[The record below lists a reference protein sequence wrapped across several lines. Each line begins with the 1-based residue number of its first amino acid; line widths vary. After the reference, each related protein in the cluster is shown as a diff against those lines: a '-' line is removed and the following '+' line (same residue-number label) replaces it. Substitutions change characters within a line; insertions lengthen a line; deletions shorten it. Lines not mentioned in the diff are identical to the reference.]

1 MIGVLCILIA
11 LTILIGSNNMQ
22 TVDAT
27 SYAEYP
33 AACRADI
40 TAMEAFCRC
49 MTHPAIR
56 ALCRNVTYYA
66 GTVNVTMCTEFCA
79 NNL

>member
-33 AACRADI
+33 AACRAGV

-49 MTHPAIR
+49 MPELGR
-56 ALCRNVTYYA
+56 VQVQQLKVFYLYSKK
-66 GTVNVTMCTEFCA
+66 CTCT
-79 NNL
+79 